1 MDNKKAKSFFVS
13 NPSNI
18 ESSYHILVFNS
29 SGTLSSSNGSRTTGL
44 RPVITMKNV
53 NMTKDGCVW
62 IIN

>member
-1 MDNKKAKSFFVS
+1 MDNKKEKSFFVS

-18 ESSYHILVFNS
+18 KSAYHILIF
-29 SGTLSSSNGSRTTGL
+29 NGSRTTGL

-62 IIN
+62 LIN